1 MKSAVMKFAAALGV
15 VGALA
20 LTATAALSL
29 SNHRIVTADVAEL
42 ETNGGGPA
50 GEAIEADPTDD
61 GSIIVECVSL
71 AAVLNAGPL
80 QGGSSSGAT
89 SMPQNPLGPL
99 KCWPNDGRHIR

>member
-1 MKSAVMKFAAALGV
+1 MKSAVMKFVAALGV

-20 LTATAALSL
+20 LTATAAS

-50 GEAIEADPTDD
+50 GQTIEADPTDD

-80 QGGSSSGAT
+80 QGGSSSSLT

-99 KCWPNDGRHIR
+99 KCWPSDGRQIR